1 MDNKKLQTEE
11 NYASKETL
19 KPVITPDTI
28 FDETLSPFTDLEVVL
43 NPEEHA

>member
-19 KPVITPDTI
+19 KPVITPDI